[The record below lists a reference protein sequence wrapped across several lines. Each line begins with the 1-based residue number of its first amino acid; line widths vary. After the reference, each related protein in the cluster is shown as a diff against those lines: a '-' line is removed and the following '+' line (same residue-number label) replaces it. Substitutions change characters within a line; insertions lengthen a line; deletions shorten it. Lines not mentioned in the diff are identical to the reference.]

1 MPTQPRIKET
11 CLYVADLARAVRFYT
26 DLFGYTVMVSDE
38 RFAALSVA
46 GQDVLLLFLQGGTV
60 EPAVL
65 PNGGVI
71 PPHDGSGQNHLG
83 LAIPMSELAE
93 WESRL
98 AALNIAIESRVTW
111 ERGGASLYFRDPDGH
126 LLELLTPGI
135 WPIY

>member
-1 MPTQPRIKET
+1 MTKQPRIKET
-11 CLYVADLARAVRFYT
+11 CLYVADLSRAIEFYT
-26 DLFGYTVMVSDE
+26 QLFGYEVMVSDD

-46 GQDVLLLFLQGGTV
+46 GQDVLLLFVQGGTL

-83 LAIPMSELAE
+83 LAVLMSELAE

-98 AALNIAIESRVTW
+98 AERNIAIESRVTW
-111 ERGGASLYFRDPDGH
+111 ERGGVSLYFRDPDGH

>member
-1 MPTQPRIKET
+1 
-11 CLYVADLARAVRFYT
+11 
-26 DLFGYTVMVSDE
+26 MVSDD

-46 GQDVLLLFLQGGTV
+46 GQDVLLLFLEGATV

-71 PPHDGSGQNHLG
+71 PPHDGRGTTHLG
-83 LAIPMSELAE
+83 LAIAKSELAE

-98 AALNIAIESRVTW
+98 AERGIAIESRVTW
-111 ERGGASLYFRDPDGH
+111 ERGGESIYFRDPDGH

>member
-1 MPTQPRIKET
+1 
-11 CLYVADLARAVRFYT
+11 
-26 DLFGYTVMVSDE
+26 MVSDD

-46 GQDVLLLFLQGGTV
+46 GQDVLLLFLEGATV

-71 PPHDGSGQNHLG
+71 PPHDGRGTTHLG
-83 LAIPMSELAE
+83 LAIAKSELAE
-93 WESRL
+93 WKSRL
-98 AALNIAIESRVTW
+98 VERGIAIESRVTW
-111 ERGGASLYFRDPDGH
+111 ERGGESIYFRDPDGH

>member
-26 DLFGYTVMVSDE
+26 DLFGYAVMVADD

-46 GQDVLLLFLQGGTV
+46 GKDVLLLFLQGGTV
-60 EPAVL
+60 EPAIL

-98 AALNIAIESRVTW
+98 GERGIAIESRVTW
-111 ERGGASLYFRDPDGH
+111 ERGGVSLYFRDPDGH

>member
-1 MPTQPRIKET
+1 MPAPPRIKET
-11 CLYVADLARAVRFYT
+11 CLYVADLAQSVKFYT
-26 DLFGYTVMVSDE
+26 ELFGYEVMASDD

-71 PPHDGSGQNHLG
+71 PPHDGGGQNHLG
-83 LAIPMSELAE
+83 LAIPTSEFAA

-98 AALNIAIESRVTW
+98 AERNIAIESRVAW
-111 ERGGASLYFRDPDGH
+111 DRGGTSLYFRDPDGH

-135 WPIY
+135 WPVY

>member
-1 MPTQPRIKET
+1 MT
-11 CLYVADLARAVRFYT
+11 DLSLAVKFYT
-26 DLFGYTVMVSDE
+26 ELFEYRVMVSDD
-38 RFAALSVA
+38 RFAALNVA
-46 GQDVLLLFLQGGTV
+46 DKDVLLLFLQGGTV

-98 AALNIAIESRVTW
+98 TEHGIAIESRVTW
-111 ERGGASLYFRDPDGH
+111 QRGGVSLYFRDPDDH

>member
-1 MPTQPRIKET
+1 MPTPPRIKET
-11 CLYVADLARAVRFYT
+11 CLYVTDLSLAVKFYT
-26 DLFGYTVMVSDE
+26 ELFEYRVMVSDD
-38 RFAALSVA
+38 RFAALNVA
-46 GQDVLLLFLQGGTV
+46 GKDVLLLFLQGGTV
-60 EPAVL
+60 EPAIL

-93 WESRL
+93 WESCL
-98 AALNIAIESRVTW
+98 AERGIAIESRVTW
-111 ERGGASLYFRDPDGH
+111 ERGGISLYFRDPDGH